1 MKRRTNKIKSVLAL
15 AAIVSVTGSMR
26 VKAETYPRIPSEEG
40 TIYEAAAY
48 KDGKFYIKGETKE
61 AENEGAYYLNGD
73 KYTEIND
80 IDIERE
86 VYRTYLD
93 KYIEMNYGDYYLDMS
108 NGELSEN
115 SLIEDDVDNA
125 YLALSRKIRKNTKGR
140 YSETSLKNDLV
151 EIPNTKFGKSWY
163 FTNYDGY
170 NIYTDSEGNYIDAD
184 YNLGKIKI
192 ATTSSNIITLTNTID
207 KKEGTRAYVSESNV
221 IGQDADYIYR
231 TAKVTIESD
240 EIISKIDGIDVNAG
254 NAFDTSEND
263 GKTVSFLAIQKIS
276 KEQAEDKID
285 GANYA
290 KNTVTYILSG
300 TDGTSVSL
308 LDGAQISVAGG
319 YIVEYIKDS
328 GTITIQTISLY
339 EERGNQN
346 YVYAYNIAA
355 EEIKNIDI
363 DTNGNLWKVENG
375 IVYKFDNYSEW
386 DKIYKVDGS
395 MDNLS
400 VYDENHMIIWSEDV
414 DVYSIKSEDTEEI
427 KVEGYGPEEILAK
440 KLGWIMNTDGSWS
453 YNKPEYI
460 KATGWLYDENKWY
473 YLNSFGIM
481 QTGWI
486 NENSKWYHLSENGA
500 MKTGWLNESG
510 KWYYLNTSGEML
522 YDTTVDGYKLGING
536 DLIQ

>member
-15 AAIVSVTGSMR
+15 AAIVSVTGSMQ

-61 AENEGAYYLNGD
+61 TENEGAYYLNRD
-73 KYTEIND
+73 KYIEIND

-115 SLIEDDVDNA
+115 NLIEDDIDNA

-140 YSETSLKNDLV
+140 YSGTSLKKDLV
-151 EIPNTKFGKSWY
+151 EIPNAKFGKSWY

-184 YNLGKIKI
+184 YNLGKIKV
-192 ATTSSNIITLTNTID
+192 ATTSSNIITLTNTMD

-221 IGQDADYIYR
+221 LGQDADYIYR
-231 TAKVTIESD
+231 TAKVTIESY

-276 KEQAEDKID
+276 KEQAENKID
-285 GANYA
+285 SANYA

-319 YIVEYIKDS
+319 
-328 GTITIQTISLY
+328 
-339 EERGNQN
+339 
-346 YVYAYNIAA
+346 
-355 EEIKNIDI
+355 
-363 DTNGNLWKVENG
+363 
-375 IVYKFDNYSEW
+375 
-386 DKIYKVDGS
+386 
-395 MDNLS
+395 
-400 VYDENHMIIWSEDV
+400 
-414 DVYSIKSEDTEEI
+414 
-427 KVEGYGPEEILAK
+427 
-440 KLGWIMNTDGSWS
+440 
-453 YNKPEYI
+453 
-460 KATGWLYDENKWY
+460 
-473 YLNSFGIM
+473 
-481 QTGWI
+481 
-486 NENSKWYHLSENGA
+486 
-500 MKTGWLNESG
+500 
-510 KWYYLNTSGEML
+510 
-522 YDTTVDGYKLGING
+522 
-536 DLIQ
+536 